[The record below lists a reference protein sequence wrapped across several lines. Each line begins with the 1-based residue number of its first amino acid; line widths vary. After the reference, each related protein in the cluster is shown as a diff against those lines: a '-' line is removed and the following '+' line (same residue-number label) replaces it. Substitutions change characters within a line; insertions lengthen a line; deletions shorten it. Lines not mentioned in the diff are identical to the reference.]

1 MKHNEAE
8 SNSLAHNTT
17 NLDDVKNASWEM
29 KVLINSS
36 DATNG
41 YRDCQPRTMNTMSE
55 NISLVFIFQPFQNAM
70 GYFFFFMAFV
80 TVAGNALVL
89 IAISFNK
96 KLKQGVT
103 NCFVSSLACADLL
116 MGLSVMPPGAALILN
131 GSWQFGSSACTL
143 WNSLDVLCATASIE
157 TLCVIAIDRYVAIT
171 SPLRYQSVLTRRRAY
186 VLIICVWTLAGS
198 LSFPP
203 IYLGWWRSDD
213 PAAQL
218 CYNDPTCCDFI
229 TSKSF
234 AIVGSLVAFYIPLT
248 VIIFVYAQV
257 LRVAERQ
264 VGDVMSSFL
273 PAIHSK
279 IYWHF
284 IPYFSLSCY
293 ISMQSEK
300 RLRNLHTS
308 ADNRVIKAMS
318 KSEHRAL
325 RALSLVIGIFAIC
338 WIPFFVSIP
347 LLAYCQLCIPNYLF
361 ISFTWLSY
369 VNSTFNPFL
378 YSRNPEFMAAYK
390 RIVFCK
396 TEVGSKKEA
405 GRDNKLALI

>member
-1 MKHNEAE
+1 
-8 SNSLAHNTT
+8 
-17 NLDDVKNASWEM
+17 
-29 KVLINSS
+29 
-36 DATNG
+36 
-41 YRDCQPRTMNTMSE
+41 
-55 NISLVFIFQPFQNAM
+55 
-70 GYFFFFMAFV
+70 MAFI
-80 TVAGNALVL
+80 TVAGNGLVL
-89 IAISFNK
+89 IAISYNQQ
-96 KLKQGVT
+96 LKQGVT

-131 GSWQFGSSACTL
+131 GSWHFGSSACAL

-186 VLIICVWTLAGS
+186 ILIICVWTIAGT

-213 PAAQL
+213 PAAQA
-218 CYNDPTCCDFI
+218 CYDDPTCCDFI

-234 AIVGSLVAFYIPLT
+234 AIVGSLVAFYIPLA

-264 VGDVMSSFL
+264 AQQIVQNNKQNDG
-273 PAIHSK
+273 IK
-279 IYWHF
+279 G
-284 IPYFSLSCY
+284 
-293 ISMQSEK
+293 
-300 RLRNLHTS
+300 NLHTI

-325 RALSLVIGIFAIC
+325 KALSLIIGIFAIC
-338 WIPFFVSIP
+338 WIPFFVSFPI
-347 LLAYCQLCIPNYLF
+347 LAYCQLCVPNYLF
-361 ISFTWLSY
+361 VFFTWLGY
-369 VNSTFNPFL
+369 INSSFNPFL

-396 TEVGSKKEA
+396 TTPS
-405 GRDNKLALI
+405 